1 MKNTRYT
8 VPESVAKIVGRLPAY
23 PGSWL
28 FVQALNL
35 VLARHLPA
43 DVQRALE
50 GKRLRLCISDAKL
63 AFDFAW
69 RKGAF
74 AAAGAHGDPDL
85 TISAAAHD
93 LVLLARREEDP
104 DTLFFSR
111 RLSIEGD
118 TELGLLFKN
127 AMDAIDAPA
136 FALGQLA
143 PHRLFARRWP
153 GHGR

>member
-1 MKNTRYT
+1 MKTTRYT
-8 VPESVAKIVGRLPAY
+8 VPESVAKLVGRLPAY

-28 FVQALNL
+28 LVQALNL
-35 VLARHLPA
+35 ALARHLPPE
-43 DVQRALE
+43 VQRALE
-50 GKRLRLCISDAKL
+50 GKRLRLCISDARL
-63 AFDFAW
+63 VFDFAW
-69 RKGAF
+69 QKGGF
-74 AAAGAHGDPDL
+74 AAAGADGDADL

-118 TELGLLFKN
+118 TELGLLLKN
-127 AMDAIDAPA
+127 TMDAIDAPA
-136 FALGQLA
+136 FTLGQLA

-153 GHGR
+153 WHGR